1 MRYHRSIHPSEPL
14 MRDIRFVVIHTRG
27 PQWQDGVP
35 ALEQRGIAQHV
46 EHFRALL
53 DSGKL
58 EMGGPFLDAAAVGMM
73 IPTEG
78 VSEAEMTEFAH
89 ADPAVAAG
97 LLGVEIRRWM
107 VGMKK

>member
-1 MRYHRSIHPSEPL
+1 

-35 ALEQRGIAQHV
+35 ALEQRGIARHI
-46 EHFRALL
+46 EHFRTLL

-58 EMGGPFLDAAAVGMM
+58 EMGGPFLDAADVGMM

-78 VSEAEMTEFAH
+78 VSEPEITEFAH
-89 ADPAVAAG
+89 ADPTVAAG
-97 LLGVEIRRWM
+97 LLCVEIRRWM